1 MNKWPNENI
10 TSLTPVQYAGS
21 LLAGKLSLF
30 AEIVKMR
37 ITVMV
42 SFTTALGY
50 FLGTNRISFDFI
62 YPVIGIFLLACGSA
76 ALNQYQERNT
86 DALMERTKNRP
97 IPSGRI
103 KASGVFAISMSLLL
117 LGSVVLILKTNF
129 TVLSVGLIT
138 FFWYNGV
145 YTLLKK
151 KMSLAI
157 IPGSL
162 VGALPPLAGW
172 AAAEAGITDIKILYI
187 ALYFFV
193 WQIPHFW
200 LLLLIH
206 GEDFSRGGFP
216 VLTDTMSKKAIASIT
231 FVMLLVTVLVS
242 VAIPVFNII
251 NYNTTYFLLLMFAAF
266 MIYSAHRFFVSELGR
281 KDILKAFIGIN
292 IFTLFFIILLIVD
305 RMFFLTIIG

>member
-1 MNKWPNENI
+1 MNKWSNENI
-10 TSLTPVQYAGS
+10 TSVSPGQYAGS
-21 LLAGKLSLF
+21 LLSGKLSLF

-50 FLGTNRISFDFI
+50 FLAANSIGIDFI
-62 YPVIGIFLLACGSA
+62 YPVTGIFLLACGSA

-86 DALMERTKNRP
+86 DALMERTKSRP
-97 IPSGRI
+97 IPSGRVKGI
-103 KASGVFAISMSLLL
+103 SVFVISMSLLL
-117 LGSVVLILKTNF
+117 LGSAVLILKTNL
-129 TVLSVGLIT
+129 TALSVGLVT

-151 KMSLAI
+151 KMALAI

-162 VGALPPLAGW
+162 VGALPPVAGW
-172 AAAEAGITDIKILYI
+172 AAAGGYLFDEKILYI
-187 ALYFFV
+187 ASYFFV

-216 VLTDTMSKKAIASIT
+216 VLSDSMSKKAIASIT

-242 VAIPVFNII
+242 VSVPLFGIV
-251 NYNTTYFLLLMFAAF
+251 NYNTTYFLLLMFGAF
-266 MIYSAHRFFVSELGR
+266 MIYSAHRFFISELGR

-292 IFTLFFIILLIVD
+292 IFTLFFIILLIID
-305 RMFFLTIIG
+305 RMFYLTLIR

>member
-1 MNKWPNENI
+1 MNKWSNENI

-21 LLAGKLSLF
+21 LLSGKLSLF

-50 FLGTNRISFDFI
+50 FLGANKISFDFI

-86 DALMERTKNRP
+86 DALMDRTKNRP
-97 IPSGRI
+97 IPSGRV
-103 KASGVFAISMSLLL
+103 KGLSVFIISMSLLI
-117 LGSVVLILKTNF
+117 LGSALLILKTNF
-129 TVLSVGLIT
+129 TALSVGLIT

-151 KMSLAI
+151 KMALAI

-162 VGALPPLAGW
+162 VGALPPIAGW
-172 AAAEAGITDIKILYI
+172 AAAGAGIFDIKILYI

-216 VLTDTMSKKAIASIT
+216 VLTDSMNKKAIAAIT
-231 FVMLLVTVLVS
+231 FVMLLVTVLVT

-251 NYNTTYFLLLMFAAF
+251 NYSTTYYLLLMFGAF
-266 MIYSAHRFFVSELGR
+266 MIYSAHRFFVSELGK

-305 RMFFLTIIG
+305 RMFFLMLIR

>member
-1 MNKWPNENI
+1 MNKWSNENI
-10 TSLTPVQYAGS
+10 TSVTTGQYAGS
-21 LLAGKLSLF
+21 LLSGKLSLF

-50 FLGTNRISFDFI
+50 FLAANKISFDFI

-86 DALMERTKNRP
+86 DALMDRTKNRP

-103 KASGVFAISMSLLL
+103 KAISVLLISMSLLL
-117 LGSVVLILKTNF
+117 LGSAVLILKANLTA
-129 TVLSVGLIT
+129 LSVGLLT

-151 KMSLAI
+151 KMALAI

-162 VGALPPLAGW
+162 VGALPPVAGW
-172 AAAEAGITDIKILYI
+172 AAAGGYLFDAKILYI

-200 LLLLIH
+200 LLLLVH

-216 VLTDTMSKKAIASIT
+216 VLSDRIGKKPIAAIT
-231 FVMLLVTVLVS
+231 FTMLIATVLIS
-242 VAIPVFNII
+242 VAIPLFGII
-251 NYNTTYFLLLMFAAF
+251 NYNISYVLLLMFAAF
-266 MIYSAHRFFVSELGR
+266 MIYSAHRFFVSELER
-281 KDILKAFIGIN
+281 KDIFKAFIGIN
-292 IFTLFFIILLIVD
+292 IYTLFFIILLIID
-305 RMFFLTIIG
+305 RMFFLTLIR